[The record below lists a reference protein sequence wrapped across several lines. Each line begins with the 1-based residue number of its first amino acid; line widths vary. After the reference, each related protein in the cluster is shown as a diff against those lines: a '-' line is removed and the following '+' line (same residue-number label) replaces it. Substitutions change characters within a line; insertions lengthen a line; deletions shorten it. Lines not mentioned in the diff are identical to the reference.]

1 MANDKNK
8 QTARDILE
16 KIGGAENLDKAT
28 HCATRLRLFLKDDS
42 NVSLEEI
49 TNIPGVVSAIK
60 NAGQHQIVIG
70 QHVRNVYDEFINL
83 AGVNSTDTNTA
94 SASDANVSALNK
106 VIGTMSAVFAPFVYI
121 LAAAGILQAVLII
134 LTTFLPSVAETG
146 TFEVFNMISWAPF
159 VFLPIFIAVTASRH
173 FGSNPYIA
181 IAATGALVS
190 PGVTEI
196 ITRVAE
202 GDSVQ
207 FLGFALSETTYTSSV
222 LPALFLV
229 WGLSYLEK
237 FLDRVFPEVARP
249 ILTPLFAIVIS
260 VPLTL
265 LIIGPITAGA
275 ANMVAAGYNMIYAT
289 APVVAGALVG
299 GLWQVLVMFGVHW
312 GIMPIML
319 ANFDQY
325 GMDSLQAFT
334 SLAVTAQ
341 VGASLG
347 VAIKAKKQ
355 AVKQAGISGFLPGI
369 FGITEPAIYGVN
381 LRFKQPFI
389 IACISGAVAALVAS
403 LFGAH
408 YFAFAGLPGP
418 LTVVNAISSEY
429 PMSFWG
435 ELLGVGIALLLPVIL
450 IQFFGYGEDSAKEVA
465 GDSLLKEQGAT
476 SEAVDE
482 AMTAPATIETQA
494 DEFIAVPME
503 GKIIPLEEIPDPV
516 FSGGIMGTGV
526 GIEPTTG
533 VVTAPF
539 DGTVILVADS
549 KHAIGLKSKGGVEVL
564 IHVGLETVG
573 LGGKPFTVHVSQGDQ
588 VSKGQLLIEAD
599 LEAIKGEGL
608 PTVTPVVVTNTADF
622 KQVEVLTD
630 DANLMLIHK

>member
-1 MANDKNK
+1 M
-8 QTARDILE
+8 
-16 KIGGAENLDKAT
+16 
-28 HCATRLRLFLKDDS
+28 
-42 NVSLEEI
+42 
-49 TNIPGVVSAIK
+49 SAIK

-70 QHVRNVYDEFINL
+70 QHVRNVYDEFIDL
-83 AGVNSTDTNTA
+83 TGVNSTDANAA
-94 SASDANVSALNK
+94 SESDANVSVLNK

-190 PGVTEI
+190 PGITEI

-202 GDSVQ
+202 GGSVQ
-207 FLGFALSETTYTSSV
+207 FLGFALSATTYTSSV

-237 FLDRVFPEVARP
+237 LLDRVFPEVARP

-265 LIIGPITAGA
+265 LIVGPITAGA
-275 ANMVAAGYNMIYAT
+275 ANLVATGYNAVYAT
-289 APVVAGALVG
+289 APAVAGALIG
-299 GLWQVLVMFGVHW
+299 GLWQVLVMFGIHW

-319 ANFDQY
+319 ANFDQF

-334 SLAVTAQ
+334 SIAVTAQ
-341 VGASLG
+341 VGAALG
-347 VAIKAKKQ
+347 VALKTKSQ

-369 FGITEPAIYGVN
+369 FGITEPAIYGIN
-381 LRFKQPFI
+381 LRYKKPFV

-418 LTVVNAISSEY
+418 LTVVNAISSDY

-435 ELLGVGIALLLPVIL
+435 ELLGVGIALVLPVLL
-450 IQFFGYGEDSAKEVA
+450 IQFFGYGEDSAKGVA
-465 GDSLLKEQGAT
+465 SDAMLAEEGADAEEFAGET
-476 SEAVDE
+476 PLVTPAVEAKINE
-482 AMTAPATIETQA
+482 L
-494 DEFIAVPME
+494 IAIPME
-503 GKIIPLEEIPDPV
+503 GKVIPLEEVPDPV
-516 FSGGIMGTGV
+516 FSGGIMGAGV
-526 GIEPTTG
+526 GIEPTSG

-539 DGTVILVADS
+539 DGKVILVADS
-549 KHAIGLKSKGGVEVL
+549 KHAIGLQSEGGVELL

-573 LGGKPFTVHVSQGDQ
+573 LDGAPFEVHVSQGDK
-588 VSKGQLLIEAD
+588 VSKGQLLIKAD
-599 LEAIKGEGL
+599 LVAIKAAGL
-608 PTVTPVVVTNTADF
+608 PTITPVVVTNTAEF
-622 KQVEVLTD
+622 SKVEILTD
-630 DANLMLIHK
+630 DTDLMLVHK

>member
-1 MANDKNK
+1 M
-8 QTARDILE
+8 
-16 KIGGAENLDKAT
+16 
-28 HCATRLRLFLKDDS
+28 RLFLKDDS
-42 NVSLEEI
+42 NISLDEI
-49 TNIPGVVSAIK
+49 SNIPGVVSAIK

-70 QHVRNVYDEFINL
+70 QHVRNVYDEFIGL
-83 AGVNSTDTNTA
+83 AGFS
-94 SASDANVSALNK
+94 SADANGKSESAENVSILNK

-121 LAAAGILQAVLII
+121 LAAAGILQAILIV
-134 LTTFLPSVAETG
+134 LTTVFPSIAETG

-159 VFLPIFIAVTASRH
+159 VFLPMFIAVTASRH

-181 IAATGALVS
+181 IAAAGALVS

-202 GDSVQ
+202 GGNVQ
-207 FLGFALSETTYTSSV
+207 FLGFALSSTTYTSSV

-237 FLDRVFPEVARP
+237 FLDRIFPEVARP

-275 ANMVAAGYNMIYAT
+275 ANIVAAGYNAIYAM

-341 VGASLG
+341 VGACLG
-347 VAIKAKKQ
+347 VAIKAKNQ

-381 LRFKQPFI
+381 LRFKKPFI
-389 IACISGAVAALVAS
+389 IACISGSIAALVAS
-403 LFGAH
+403 LFSAH
-408 YFAFAGLPGP
+408 YFAYAGLPGP
-418 LTVVNAISSEY
+418 LTVVNAISSDY

-450 IQFFGYGEDSAKEVA
+450 IQFFGYGEDSTKEVA
-465 GDSLLKEQGAT
+465 T
-476 SEAVDE
+476 SVAVDE
-482 AMTAPATIETQA
+482 AVPAPTTVETQV

-503 GKIIPLEEIPDPV
+503 GKIIPLQEIPDPV
-516 FSGGIMGTGV
+516 FSEGIMGTGV
-526 GIEPTTG
+526 GIEPTNG

-539 DGTVILVADS
+539 DGTVILVTDS
-549 KHAIGLKSKGGVEVL
+549 KHAIGLKSEGGVEVL

-573 LGGKPFTVHVSQGDQ
+573 LGGRPFTMHVSQGDQ

-599 LEAIKGEGL
+599 LDMIKAEGL